1 MFLSKRIKSLLDS
14 VLHGGL
20 YKEVKNMIRIRHNR
34 KVNWELDM
42 IRNKFE
48 NNERKI
54 DSENGRFDLIKI
66 QDTVIPNIQDD
77 IAKLENMLSS
87 IKGLKDK
94 QFTSSVDR
102 IDMDL
107 YKISSCLSS
116 ILREID
122 SILY

>member
-1 MFLSKRIKSLLDS
+1 
-14 VLHGGL
+14 
-20 YKEVKNMIRIRHNR
+20 
-34 KVNWELDM
+34 M

-54 DSENGRFDLIKI
+54 DSDNGRFDLIKI

>member
-1 MFLSKRIKSLLDS
+1 
-14 VLHGGL
+14 
-20 YKEVKNMIRIRHNR
+20 
-34 KVNWELDM
+34 M

-87 IKGLKDK
+87 IKGLKDQ
-94 QFTSSVDR
+94 QFTSQVDQ

>member
-1 MFLSKRIKSLLDS
+1 
-14 VLHGGL
+14 
-20 YKEVKNMIRIRHNR
+20 
-34 KVNWELDM
+34 M

-66 QDTVIPNIQDD
+66 QDTVIPSIQDD

-87 IKGLKDK
+87 IKGLKDQ
-94 QFTSSVDR
+94 QFTSQVDQ